1 MLTITAIFRGAEP
14 TMKRAILNAALVTS
28 VLVAPAAHADPQQDY
43 LNELAQPGAPYHPPS
58 WLLHIANIVC
68 TDLRHGMTLDD
79 VTTRDF
85 VNTRPQA
92 PVIIA
97 AAQHHICPDT
107 LGHGG

>member
-1 MLTITAIFRGAEP
+1 
-14 TMKRAILNAALVTS
+14 MKRAILNAALVAS
-28 VLVAPAAHADPQQDY
+28 VVVAPSAHADPQQDY
-43 LNELAQPGAPYHPPS
+43 LNELAQPGTPYHPPS

-68 TDLRHGMTLDD
+68 TDLRHGMTPDD
-79 VTTRDF
+79 VAISDF

-97 AAQHHICPDT
+97 AAQRYICPDT